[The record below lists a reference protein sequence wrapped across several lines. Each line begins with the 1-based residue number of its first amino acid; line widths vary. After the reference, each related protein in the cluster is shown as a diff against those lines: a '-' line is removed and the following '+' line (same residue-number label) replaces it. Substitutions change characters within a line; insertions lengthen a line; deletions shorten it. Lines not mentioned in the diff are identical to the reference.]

1 MNIRFASMSIFNG
14 DGENL
19 RFKPRAAA
27 HFAWLT
33 GHERSDAI
41 ASELALSFFVE
52 PLHLRN
58 QPFKRT
64 RRFAGAII
72 ASKTHLDWLI
82 AGAKI
87 ERLLESL
94 RQFGER
100 HVFIDMK
107 MFDERALQVAVVD
120 LHSLRPASPW
130 RDRPFSECFAGIG
143 NHQVGIAN

>member
-1 MNIRFASMSIFNG
+1 MNIRLASMSILDG

-41 ASELALSFFVE
+41 ASKLALSFFIE
-52 PLHLRN
+52 PVHLRN
-58 QPFKRT
+58 QPFKRA
-64 RRFAGAII
+64 RRFAGATIPCE
-72 ASKTHLDWLI
+72 THLDWLI
-82 AGAKI
+82 AGTKT

-120 LHSLRPASPW
+120 LHSLCPAPPW
-130 RDRPFSECFAGIG
+130 RDRPFSEFFAGIG
-143 NHQVGIAN
+143 NHQIGIAN